1 VEKTKNTGS
10 FFFNLEIDK
19 AKARDTGLA
28 IVLIFMLLEWWFG
41 SGFYLKIAIGIL
53 ILDMTVPILF
63 KPMAYVWFGLAHV
76 MGTIVSRIL
85 LFLVFIFVVM
95 PVGLFRR
102 ILGKDT
108 LQLKKWKNSKDSVFL
123 TRNHLFSAN
132 DIENPF

>member
-1 VEKTKNTGS
+1 
-10 FFFNLEIDK
+10 
-19 AKARDTGLA
+19 
-28 IVLIFMLLEWWFG
+28 MLLEWWFG